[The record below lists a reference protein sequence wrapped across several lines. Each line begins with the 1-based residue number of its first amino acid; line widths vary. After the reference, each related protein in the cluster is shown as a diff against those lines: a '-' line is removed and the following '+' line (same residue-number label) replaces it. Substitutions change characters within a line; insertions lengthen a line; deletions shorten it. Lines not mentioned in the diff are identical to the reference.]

1 MKTIKFIA
9 SVAIL
14 LILTACGIPERP
26 ALRNLTN
33 ATPVKVL
40 ELPAVTPGVQA
51 SAVPVTAVPVSN
63 TAVPV
68 SNTAAPTS
76 SGGFVLIYE
85 LYGTPTQRSDARP
98 TQPVPTK
105 PVEVQPT
112 AQPTQVAQVQPTQV
126 PPTQPAQTNP
136 TLPPTATKPVTAAP
150 TAGSSGGGAVKG
162 DPARGKSLFSSA
174 GCAGCHDVATGGTL
188 VGPSMKGVGT
198 RAATRK
204 PPMTASDY
212 LHESIKTPNA
222 FVVKGFTAGVMVQ
235 NYGQTL
241 KDSQIDDLVAYLLS
255 LK

>member
-9 SVAIL
+9 SVAFL

-51 SAVPVTAVPVSN
+51 SAVPATAVPVSN

-98 TQPVPTK
+98 TQPAPTK
-105 PVEVQPT
+105 PVE
-112 AQPTQVAQVQPTQV
+112 VQPTQV